1 MPRIARVVVPNYPH
15 HVTQRGVRRMDVF
28 FSDEDRTTYLDLLA
42 EQGGRY
48 GIQFL
53 AWCLMTNHVHFIVV
67 PLYEHSLAKGIGE
80 AHKRYTRSIN
90 FREGARGYLFQGRF
104 FSCPLEVDRLL
115 SAVRYVL
122 RNPVRAGLVTQPW
135 DYQWSSARW
144 AIGLMEKDPL
154 VHSLGPLAE
163 IDDWK
168 AFLSS
173 QPDGIEELRLH
184 TRTGRPLGGESFVNL
199 AEALTGRF
207 LRKRKPG
214 PKHRR

>member
-1 MPRIARVVVPNYPH
+1 MPRIARVVVPDYPH

-53 AWCLMTNHVHFIVV
+53 AWCLMTNHVHLIVV
-67 PLYEHSLAKGIGE
+67 PLHEHSLAKGIGE

-104 FSCPLEVDRLL
+104 FSCPLEVDYLL
-115 SAVRYVL
+115 PAVRYVL
-122 RNPVRAGLVTQPW
+122 RNPFRAGLVPQPW

-144 AIGLMEKDPL
+144 AMELVEKDPF
-154 VHSLGPLAE
+154 VHSLGSLAE

-214 PKHRR
+214 PKRWR

>member
-1 MPRIARVVVPNYPH
+1 MRETGFGDRPR
-15 HVTQRGVRRMDVF
+15 QRIKVGEPGELYLKCVR
-28 FSDEDRTTYLDLLA
+28 S
-42 EQGGRY
+42 
-48 GIQFL
+48 
-53 AWCLMTNHVHFIVV
+53 
-67 PLYEHSLAKGIGE
+67 P
-80 AHKRYTRSIN
+80 
-90 FREGARGYLFQGRF
+90 FR
-104 FSCPLEVDRLL
+104 
-115 SAVRYVL
+115 
-122 RNPVRAGLVTQPW
+122 
-135 DYQWSSARW
+135 ARW
-144 AIGLMEKDPL
+144 SMGLMEKDPL